1 MGECSAMSLEE
12 RKGVIRTVCAEAD
25 DVPVLAGVNDNSIV
39 NIIELANASKEA
51 GAAAMLLTP
60 PHYIPYDDEQIFSF
74 YKYVNDHVD
83 MPIMVYN
90 NPAVA
95 GRDLTVPFCAG
106 SPGLKTCL
114 PLSRPRVL

>member
-51 GAAAMLLTP
+51 GASSYAAYAASL
-60 PHYIPYDDEQIFSF
+60 H
-74 YKYVNDHVD
+74 
-83 MPIMVYN
+83 
-90 NPAVA
+90 
-95 GRDLTVPFCAG
+95 
-106 SPGLKTCL
+106 
-114 PLSRPRVL
+114 PL